1 MNLVKQ
7 IQIFGDSI
15 MRGTLLNPIT
25 KRYCTNTEPLKRFEA
40 CFALQIRNQ
49 SRFGNTITR
58 GCKQLR
64 ESLDR
69 GGPCDMILLEYGGN
83 DCDHGW
89 QEVALAPKQEHHP
102 HTPLCKFTAVFQQMI
117 EDLRARDVL
126 PILIT
131 LPPIDAERYFA
142 WFTEKGRLDRAPIL
156 SWLGDIQMIYRYQ
169 ELYSESVLKLSYQTH
184 CPLVDIRP
192 AFLDKRCYQQLLC

>member
-1 MNLVKQ
+1 
-7 IQIFGDSI
+7 
-15 MRGTLLNPIT
+15 
-25 KRYCTNTEPLKRFEA
+25 
-40 CFALQIRNQ
+40 
-49 SRFGNTITR
+49 
-58 GCKQLR
+58 
-64 ESLDR
+64 
-69 GGPCDMILLEYGGN
+69 
-83 DCDHGW
+83 
-89 QEVALAPKQEHHP
+89 
-102 HTPLCKFTAVFQQMI
+102 MI

-184 CPLVDIRP
+184 CPLVDIRS
-192 AFLDKRCYQQLLC
+192 AFLDKRCYQQLLCQDGIHPNEKGYQLIYQSFAEFAAHPLEKKKP